1 MMEALRLQGLGF
13 RVQGL
18 RFTGYKRRTNYD
30 GDVDAIF
37 DVDQLGD
44 ALDVNLH
51 GLLQPTCS
59 KSFLSVC
66 TPPPPA
72 PPGGQ
77 ERAHARMQWSRA
89 VLPLAQNRAT
99 SKTHPC
105 VCVCV

>member
-44 ALDVNLH
+44 ALGELRRVLE
-51 GLLQPTCS
+51 GL
-59 KSFLSVC
+59 
-66 TPPPPA
+66 
-72 PPGGQ
+72 G
-77 ERAHARMQWSRA
+77 
-89 VLPLAQNRAT
+89 
-99 SKTHPC
+99 
-105 VCVCV
+105 